1 MTRMKKEK
9 IRLAILL
16 IKVTENEIFFISL
29 PWVNMT
35 T

>member
-29 PWVNMT
+29 SCHNWT
-35 T
+35 

>member
-16 IKVTENEIFFISL
+16 IKVTENKIFFLSL
-29 PWVNMT
+29 PCVNMI
-35 T
+35 